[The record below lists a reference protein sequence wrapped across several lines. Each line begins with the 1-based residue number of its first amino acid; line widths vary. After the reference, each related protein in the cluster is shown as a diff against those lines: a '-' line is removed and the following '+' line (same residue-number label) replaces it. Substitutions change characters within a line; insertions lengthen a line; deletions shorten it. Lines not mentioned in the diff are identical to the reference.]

1 MAIISTLKSHIFAC
15 FVCLCCL
22 FGLVNTFQFGS
33 ASLDFYMVKNVF
45 QLWQDEQDQQ
55 SLQQYEQ
62 AKDAIYSAN
71 KSHPNH
77 PLYIDLIGQINEW
90 GAIAEYDDP
99 AESLQAAKAYYL
111 NATKLRPTWPVT
123 WASLVMV
130 KWRLQEFDDE
140 MLVYLNNADHFGPK
154 KPEVNIL
161 FAELGIALY
170 KSNHNLL
177 ISLRDRV
184 EHRLVQGLSD
194 SKSRDRIIRTIT
206 EYQVEK
212 QVCRWLR
219 EEPYMLRKYIPNC
232 KR

>member
-1 MAIISTLKSHIFAC
+1 MAIISKLTPHLLAIFI
-15 FVCLCCL
+15 CLCCL
-22 FGLVNTFQFGS
+22 FGLVNTFNFGS

-55 SLQQYEQ
+55 SLQQYEL
-62 AKDAIYSAN
+62 ARDAIYSAN
-71 KSHPNH
+71 KSHPKH
-77 PLYIDLIGQINEW
+77 PLYIDLIGQTNEW
-90 GAIAEYDDP
+90 GAIAEYDDSS
-99 AESLQAAKAYYL
+99 ASLHAAKASYL
-111 NATKLRPTWPVT
+111 EATKIRPTWSVT

-140 MLVYLNNADHFGPK
+140 MLFYLNNADHFGPK

-161 FAELGIALY
+161 FAELGVALY

-184 EHRLVQGLSD
+184 EYRLIQGLRD
-194 SKSRDRIIRTIT
+194 PQSRGRVIQIITDNS
-206 EYQVEK
+206 VEK

-219 EEPYMLRKYIPNC
+219 NEPYMLRKFIPDC
-232 KR
+232 ER

>member
-1 MAIISTLKSHIFAC
+1 MEIISSIKSQLFAFFI
-15 FVCLCCL
+15 FVCCV
-22 FGLVNTFQFGS
+22 FGIVNTFQFGS

-62 AKDAIYSAN
+62 AKAAIYSAN
-71 KSHPNH
+71 ESHPNH
-77 PLYIDLIGQINEW
+77 PLYMDLIGQTNEW
-90 GAIAEYDDP
+90 AAIAEYEDP
-99 AESLQAAKAYYL
+99 AASLQAAKASYL
-111 NATKLRPTWPVT
+111 SATKIRPTWPVT

-140 MLVYLNNADHFGPK
+140 MLFYLNNADHFGPK

-161 FAELGIALY
+161 FVELGLALY

-194 SKSRDRIIRTIT
+194 SQSRDRVISIIT

-219 EEPYMLRKYIPNC
+219 DEPYMLRKYIPDC

>member
-1 MAIISTLKSHIFAC
+1 MEIISKHKSRIFAV
-15 FVCLCCL
+15 FLCLCCL
-22 FGLVNTFQFGS
+22 FGIFNAFKFGS
-33 ASLDFYMVKNVF
+33 ASLDFHMVKNVF

-55 SLQQYEQ
+55 SPQQYQQ

-71 KSHPNH
+71 KSHPHH
-77 PLYIDLIGQINEW
+77 PLYIDLLGQTNEW

-99 AESLQAAKAYYL
+99 ATSLLAAKAYYL
-111 NATKLRPTWPVT
+111 QATKIRPTWPVT

-140 MLVYLNNADHFGPK
+140 MLFYLNNADHFGPK

-161 FAELGIALY
+161 FVELGIALY

-177 ISLRDRV
+177 ISLRGRL

-194 SKSRDRIIRTIT
+194 SQSRDRVISIIT
-206 EYQVEK
+206 ENQVEK

-219 EEPYMLRKYIPNC
+219 NEPYMLRKYIPNC
-232 KR
+232 RR